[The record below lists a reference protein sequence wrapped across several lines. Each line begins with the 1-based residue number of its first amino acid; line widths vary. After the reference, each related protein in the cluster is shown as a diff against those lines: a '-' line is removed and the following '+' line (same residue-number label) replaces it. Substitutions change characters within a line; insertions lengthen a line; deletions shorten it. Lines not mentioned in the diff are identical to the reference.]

1 NSSDQVT
8 SIINRDGQQ
17 ARYVYNSRGQLTT
30 RRDFD
35 GVVTTFLYDTRGNL
49 QAVSDGLG
57 YTTTYTYDNRQ
68 RLTSITDPIGR
79 EVRFDWRLG
88 NIGELRASSDLLGE
102 TRYYFDLFSRLW
114 QIQDAQNNRHLLR
127 YNFGGQVSDW
137 REAGGTLAL
146 GFTYGPGGVLAGISG
161 PDNWRW
167 TYGYNE
173 LGQLVERIDPDGGS
187 LQFS

>member
-1 NSSDQVT
+1 REWRNEEGRTTIYEYDAGSRLVYVAHVDASGGETPVAEYTYNSSDQVT

-114 QIQDAQNNRHLLR
+114 QIQD
-127 YNFGGQVSDW
+127 
-137 REAGGTLAL
+137 
-146 GFTYGPGGVLAGISG
+146 
-161 PDNWRW
+161 
-167 TYGYNE
+167 
-173 LGQLVERIDPDGGS
+173 
-187 LQFS
+187 